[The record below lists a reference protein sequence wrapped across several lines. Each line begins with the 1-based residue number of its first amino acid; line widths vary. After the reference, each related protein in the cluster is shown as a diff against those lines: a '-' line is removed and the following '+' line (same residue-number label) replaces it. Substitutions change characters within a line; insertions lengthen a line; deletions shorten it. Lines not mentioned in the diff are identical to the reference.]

1 MTASQRGQVEPFHVM
16 EVVKA
21 VTDRQRTHGDA
32 IALCVGQPGT
42 PAPAPVL
49 AAAAAALGDQQLGYT
64 EAAGVWAFRE
74 RIAEH
79 YNQAYSLAEPMGLL
93 DEEPTAALGTVETTR
108 PAVDP
113 SEVVVTTGSSGGFLL
128 TLLAAFDAGDLV
140 AMTRPGYPAYRNDI
154 LSVGCRL
161 LEIPVGE
168 QTRYQPTVAMLEA
181 LPEVPAGLVLASP
194 SNPTGTIIDPGE
206 LAAIAAWCVAHDC
219 LLISDEI
226 YHGISYGR
234 GCASARQFGNEAV
247 VVGSLSKYHSMTG
260 WRVGWLLLPPALRR
274 PVELLQGN
282 LAICAPA
289 LSQVAGVAAFDLE
302 SATELDGHV
311 ARYATNRELLL
322 RRLPELGITSFAP
335 PDGAFYAYCDVSHVT
350 DDTQRWC
357 EEVLD
362 ATGVAL
368 APGRDF
374 DPVDG
379 HRMVRLSFCGQTAEL
394 EEALDRLVGHLT

>member
-1 MTASQRGQVEPFHVM
+1 MSVSQRGRVEPFHVM

-21 VTDRQRTHGDA
+21 VAERQRTHGDA

-42 PAPAPVL
+42 PAPSPVR
-49 AAAAAALGDQQLGYT
+49 AAAAAALADQQLGYT
-64 EAAGVWAFRE
+64 EAAGIWPLRE
-74 RIAEH
+74 RIARH
-79 YNQAYSLAEPMGLL
+79 YTETYPS
-93 DEEPTAALGTVETTR
+93 AASRSHPSDRPVETTGLLIES
-108 PAVDP
+108 
-113 SEVVVTTGSSGGFLL
+113 SEVMVTTGSSGGFLL

-161 LEIPVGE
+161 LELPVGAE
-168 QTRYQPTVAMLEA
+168 TRYQPTVAMLESLA
-181 LPEVPAGLVLASP
+181 EVPAGLVLASP
-194 SNPTGTIIDPGE
+194 SNPTGTIIDTGE
-206 LAAIAAWCVAHDC
+206 LAAIASWCAAHDC

-226 YHGISYGR
+226 YHGLSYGR
-234 GCASARQFGNEAV
+234 SCASAREFGTDAV

-289 LSQVAGVAAFDLE
+289 LSQVAGIAAFDAA
-302 SATELDGHV
+302 SVAELDAHV
-311 ARYATNRELLL
+311 ARYATNRDLLL

-335 PDGAFYAYCDVSHVT
+335 PDGAFYAYCDVSHLT
-350 DDTQRWC
+350 GDTQRWC
-357 EEVLD
+357 EEVLT

-368 APGRDF
+368 APGIDF

-379 HRMVRLSFCGQTAEL
+379 HRTVR
-394 EEALDRLVGHLT
+394 